1 MPIHCKSTPFNSV
14 PHRCNASHFLSIPL
28 PRVPAPVPASPF
40 RFRASCCHPS
50 PRPAPLCLSRPVL
63 CPVIAS
69 PCRALPQPR
78 PSWPCSS
85 FAHTSTL
92 IYTFPW
98 RVSAS
103 LIHGHAPLAELILR
117 SAFPCGSFAMQCLS
131 VPSRIEAVQIRLPSP
146 PAESPRPNA
155 AANRGCALPLRPGG
169 ASHRSSRISYVN
181 RPLPLFR
188 HCPNPRSRP

>member
-50 PRPAPLCLSRPVL
+50 PRPAPLCPSRPVL

-69 PCRALPQPR
+69 PSRALPQPR

-85 FAHTSTL
+85 FAHTSTQ
-92 IYTFPW
+92 IYTFPR

-103 LIHGHAPLAELILR
+103 LIHGHAPLAELFHR
-117 SAFPCGSFAMQCLS
+117 SVFPCYSFAMQCLS
-131 VPSRIEAVQIRLPSP
+131 VPSRHVSKLCRSISR
-146 PAESPRPNA
+146 PRPPNL
-155 AANRGCALPLRPGG
+155 RGPTPKQIKSMRFPRAPEERLTAPPE
-169 ASHRSSRISYVN
+169 SRT
-181 RPLPLFR
+181 
-188 HCPNPRSRP
+188 